1 MATQKQY
8 LNLLRGCLFLIVVFL
23 ANFTPIANAT
33 ENNFIKVDKNT
44 NLEIYE
50 WTHRPVVVFANSD
63 KDPNFISQIEFLSE
77 DIKALLERDIIVLID
92 TDPKMS
98 SSLRKKLRPHGFA
111 FVLIGKD
118 GQVKLRKP
126 SPWNIREIARVV
138 DKMPIRQQEIAQ
150 EKQEKR
156 NNDSGYSCICHVF
169 YMLN

>member
-8 LNLLRGCLFLIVVFL
+8 LNFLKGFLFLIGVCL
-23 ANFTPIANAT
+23 SNFTPFANAT

-44 NLEIYE
+44 DLEIYE
-50 WTHRPVVVFANSD
+50 WTHRPIVIFANSD
-63 KDPNFISQIEFLSE
+63 KDPNFVSQLEILSKDIE
-77 DIKALLERDIIVLID
+77 ALQERDIIVLID
-92 TDPKMS
+92 TDPKLS

-138 DKMPIRQQEIAQ
+138 DKMPIRQQEITRK
-150 EKQEKR
+150 KQEKR
-156 NNDSGYSCICHVF
+156 N
-169 YMLN
+169 

>member
-1 MATQKQY
+1 MATQKQF
-8 LNLLRGCLFLIVVFL
+8 LNLLRGFLFLIGVFL

-92 TDPKMS
+92 TDPRLS

-156 NNDSGYSCICHVF
+156 N
-169 YMLN
+169 

>member
-8 LNLLRGCLFLIVVFL
+8 LNLLRGFLLPIGVFL

-50 WTHRPVVVFANSD
+50 WTHRPVVIFANSD

-92 TDPKMS
+92 TDPKLS

-138 DKMPIRQQEIAQ
+138 DKMPIRQQEIARK
-150 EKQEKR
+150 KQEKR
-156 NNDSGYSCICHVF
+156 D
-169 YMLN
+169 